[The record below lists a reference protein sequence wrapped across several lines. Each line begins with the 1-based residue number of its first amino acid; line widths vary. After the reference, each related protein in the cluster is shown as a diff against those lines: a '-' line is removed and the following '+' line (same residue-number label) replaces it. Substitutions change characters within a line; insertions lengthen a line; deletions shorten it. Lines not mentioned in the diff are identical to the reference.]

1 MFTWLAT
8 SSVKHFFLNLKQQL
22 LLNVQGSL
30 FTVNVKRK
38 KGINNT
44 LKQGL
49 PCSSNQHLANFVV
62 LRKEKCLSLFD

>member
-8 SSVKHFFLNLKQQL
+8 STVKHFFLNLKQQL

-38 KGINNT
+38 KILYYI
-44 LKQGL
+44 LKL
-49 PCSSNQHLANFVV
+49 LE
-62 LRKEKCLSLFD
+62 L